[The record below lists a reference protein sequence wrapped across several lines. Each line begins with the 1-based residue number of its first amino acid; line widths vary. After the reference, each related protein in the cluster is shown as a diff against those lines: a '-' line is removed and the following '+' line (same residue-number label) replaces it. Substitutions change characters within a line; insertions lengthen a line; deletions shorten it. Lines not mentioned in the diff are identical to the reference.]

1 MPLPGGIA
9 MNFKKLSKEKRQ
21 HLIILVLSTVI
32 VADALSYGVPGFP
45 GLMRYQYLNHERL
58 QLEKKA
64 AEAKRDQI
72 QTAVKRRE
80 DIASELSTA
89 RKALA
94 DAEGDI
100 ASGDLYSWVINTLR
114 GFKAGYKL
122 DIPSFQPI
130 GPTTDVN
137 LLPGF
142 PYQQAT
148 LSVSG
153 TAHFH
158 DFGRFL
164 ADLENKF
171 PHVRVVNLGMELNLG
186 PTADE
191 KETVTFRMDVVT
203 LVKPNAS

>member
-1 MPLPGGIA
+1 

-21 HLIILVLSTVI
+21 HLIILVLATLL
-32 VADALSYGVPGFP
+32 VADVLSYGVPGFP
-45 GLMRYQYLNHERL
+45 GLMRYQYQNHQRL
-58 QLEKKA
+58 QLAKKA

-72 QTAVKRRE
+72 QNALKRKE
-80 DIASELSTA
+80 EIAAELAGS

-94 DAEGDI
+94 DAEADV

-114 GFKAGYKL
+114 GFKAAYKV
-122 DIPSFQPI
+122 DVPSFQPI

-153 TAHFH
+153 TAHYH

-171 PHVRVVNLGMELNLG
+171 PHVRVVNLGLELNLS
-186 PTADE
+186 PTTE
-191 KETVTFRMDVVT
+191 ERETVTFRMDVVM
-203 LVKPNAS
+203 LVKSNQS

>member
-1 MPLPGGIA
+1 

-21 HLIILVLSTVI
+21 HLIILVVATVI
-32 VADALSYGVPGFP
+32 VADVLSYGVPGFP

-64 AEAKRDQI
+64 AEVKRDQI

-80 DIASELSTA
+80 DIASELNTA

-130 GPTTDVN
+130 GPTTEVN
-137 LLPGF
+137 LLSGF

-191 KETVTFRMDVVT
+191 KETVTFRMDLVM